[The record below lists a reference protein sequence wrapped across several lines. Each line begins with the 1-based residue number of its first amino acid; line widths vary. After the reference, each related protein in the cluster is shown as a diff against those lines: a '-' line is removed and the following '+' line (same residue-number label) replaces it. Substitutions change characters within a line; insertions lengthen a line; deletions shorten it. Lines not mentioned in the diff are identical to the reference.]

1 MSASGETS
9 CARWMSWAAED
20 SLARVEIYK
29 STMRLPRMT
38 KYIPIAILL
47 TSLSSHAGSLM
58 CPTSIFIQGDTTNK
72 YAQWVNGE
80 STTKTMS
87 IWDCIR
93 GGEFT
98 YNYTLSRADRVY
110 MGTSYYSNNVNT
122 YSDIPGSKK
131 TISGSSPYIAEIEFN
146 ASTLNMGYA
155 KYENN
160 DVQGAGTGK
169 KAYSYRPNVDI
180 KLRPFSTT
188 ETLEGTFSVNLE
200 DQWSYVADDE
210 TSNHESNIR
219 NKLVITYT
227 AINNHAVK
235 VNFRDS
241 QLSCMATTGNTCTA
255 TTALNAVNSSDTE
268 TINAKL
274 TFQVVSD
281 GSYNVEIQGLGMSN
295 IPIGQQIDYMVPPF
309 GSGGDEPLI
318 MKIRG
323 DTGSGIV
330 TINATITIL

>member
-1 MSASGETS
+1 MK
-9 CARWMSWAAED
+9 
-20 SLARVEIYK
+20 IYK

-38 KYIPIAILL
+38 KYISIAILL

-72 YAQWVNGE
+72 NEQWVNGE

-98 YNYTLSRADRVY
+98 YEYTLDRADRIY
-110 MGTSYYSNNVNT
+110 MGRSYYSNNVNT
-122 YSDIPGSKK
+122 YSVIPGSKK
-131 TISGSSPYIAEIEFN
+131 PISGNSQYIAEIGYN
-146 ASTLNMGYA
+146 ASTLNLGYA

-160 DVQGAGTGK
+160 DVQGAGIVRK
-169 KAYSYRPNVDI
+169 VASYRPNVDI

-188 ETLEGTFSVNLE
+188 ETLEGTYSVNLE
-200 DQWSYVADDE
+200 DQWAYSADDD
-210 TSNHESNIR
+210 TSNHQSYIR

-227 AINNHAVK
+227 AINNHAVNM
-235 VNFRDS
+235 NFKDS

-255 TTALNAVNSSDTE
+255 TTALNAVNSSDNE

-281 GSYNVEIQGLGMSN
+281 GSYNVEIQGLGMPN
-295 IPIGQQIDYMVPPF
+295 IPIGQPIDYMVPPF
-309 GSGGDEPLI
+309 GSGDYKPLT

>member
-1 MSASGETS
+1 
-9 CARWMSWAAED
+9 
-20 SLARVEIYK
+20 
-29 STMRLPRMT
+29 MT
-38 KYIPIAILL
+38 KYISIAVLL

-72 YAQWVNGE
+72 NAQWVNGE

-98 YNYTLSRADRVY
+98 YKYTLDRADKIY

-122 YSDIPGSKK
+122 YSVIPGSKK
-131 TISGSSPYIAEIEFN
+131 PISNSQYIAEIDYN
-146 ASTLNMGYA
+146 ASTLNLGYA

-160 DVQGAGTGK
+160 DVQGAGIIRKVG
-169 KAYSYRPNVDI
+169 SYRPNVDI

-188 ETLEGTFSVNLE
+188 ETLEGTYSVNLE
-200 DQWSYVADDE
+200 DQWAYSADDD
-210 TSNHESNIR
+210 TSNHQSYIR

-227 AINNHAVK
+227 AINNHAVNM
-235 VNFRDS
+235 NFKDS

-255 TTALNAVNSSDTE
+255 TTALNAVNSSDNE

-281 GSYNVEIQGLGMSN
+281 GSYNVEIQGLGMPN
-295 IPIGQQIDYMVPPF
+295 IPIGQPIDYMVPPF
-309 GSGGDEPLI
+309 GSGDYKPLT

>member
-1 MSASGETS
+1 MK
-9 CARWMSWAAED
+9 
-20 SLARVEIYK
+20 IYK

-38 KYIPIAILL
+38 KYISIAILL

-72 YAQWVNGE
+72 NGQWVNGE

-98 YNYTLSRADRVY
+98 YEYTLDRADRIY
-110 MGTSYYSNNVNT
+110 MGRSYYSNNVNT
-122 YSDIPGSKK
+122 YSVIPGSKK
-131 TISGSSPYIAEIEFN
+131 PISGNSQYIAEIGYN
-146 ASTLNMGYA
+146 ASTLNLGYA

-160 DVQGAGTGK
+160 DVQGAGIVRK
-169 KAYSYRPNVDI
+169 VASYRPNVDI

-188 ETLEGTFSVNLE
+188 ETLEGTYSVNLE
-200 DQWSYVADDE
+200 DQWAYSADDD
-210 TSNHESNIR
+210 TSNHQSYIR

-227 AINNHAVK
+227 AINNHAVNM
-235 VNFRDS
+235 NFKDS

-255 TTALNAVNSSDTE
+255 TTALNAVNSSDNE

-281 GSYNVEIQGLGMSN
+281 GSYNVEIQGLGMPN
-295 IPIGQQIDYMVPPF
+295 IPIGQPIDYMVPPF
-309 GSGGDEPLI
+309 GSGDYKPLT

>member
-1 MSASGETS
+1 MK
-9 CARWMSWAAED
+9 
-20 SLARVEIYK
+20 IYK

-38 KYIPIAILL
+38 KYISIAILL

-72 YAQWVNGE
+72 NGQWVNGE

-98 YNYTLSRADRVY
+98 YEYTLDRADRIY
-110 MGTSYYSNNVNT
+110 MGLSYYSNNVNT
-122 YSDIPGSKK
+122 YSVIPGSKK
-131 TISGSSPYIAEIEFN
+131 PISGNSQYIAEIGYN
-146 ASTLNMGYA
+146 ASTLNLGYA

-160 DVQGAGTGK
+160 DVQGAGIVRK
-169 KAYSYRPNVDI
+169 VASYRPNVDI

-188 ETLEGTFSVNLE
+188 ETLEGTYSVNLE
-200 DQWSYVADDE
+200 DQWAYSADDD
-210 TSNHESNIR
+210 TSNHQSYIR

-227 AINNHAVK
+227 AINNHAVNM
-235 VNFRDS
+235 NFKDS

-255 TTALNAVNSSDTE
+255 TTALNAVNSSDNE

-281 GSYNVEIQGLGMSN
+281 GSYNVEIQGLGMPN
-295 IPIGQQIDYMVPPF
+295 IPIGQPIDYMVPPF
-309 GSGGDEPLI
+309 GSGDYKPLT

>member
-1 MSASGETS
+1 
-9 CARWMSWAAED
+9 
-20 SLARVEIYK
+20 
-29 STMRLPRMT
+29 MT
-38 KYIPIAILL
+38 KYISIAILL

-72 YAQWVNGE
+72 NGQWVNGE

-98 YNYTLSRADRVY
+98 YEYTLDRADRIY
-110 MGTSYYSNNVNT
+110 MGRSYYSNNVNT
-122 YSDIPGSKK
+122 YSVIPGSKK
-131 TISGSSPYIAEIEFN
+131 PISGNSQYIAEIGYN
-146 ASTLNMGYA
+146 ASTLNLGYA

-160 DVQGAGTGK
+160 DVQGAGIVRK
-169 KAYSYRPNVDI
+169 VASYRPNVDI

-188 ETLEGTFSVNLE
+188 ETLEGTYSVNLE
-200 DQWSYVADDE
+200 DQWAYSADDD
-210 TSNHESNIR
+210 TSNHQSYIR

-227 AINNHAVK
+227 AINNHAVNM
-235 VNFRDS
+235 NFKDS

-255 TTALNAVNSSDTE
+255 TTALNAVNSSDNE

-281 GSYNVEIQGLGMSN
+281 GSYNVEIQGLGMPN
-295 IPIGQQIDYMVPPF
+295 IPIGQPIDYMVPPF
-309 GSGGDEPLI
+309 GLGDYKPLT

>member
-1 MSASGETS
+1 
-9 CARWMSWAAED
+9 
-20 SLARVEIYK
+20 
-29 STMRLPRMT
+29 MT
-38 KYIPIAILL
+38 KYISIAILL

-72 YAQWVNGE
+72 NGQWVNGE

-98 YNYTLSRADRVY
+98 YEYTLDRADRIY
-110 MGTSYYSNNVNT
+110 MGRSYYSNNVNT
-122 YSDIPGSKK
+122 YSVIPGSKK
-131 TISGSSPYIAEIEFN
+131 PISGNSQYIAEIGYN
-146 ASTLNMGYA
+146 ASTLNLGYA

-160 DVQGAGTGK
+160 DVQGAGIVRK
-169 KAYSYRPNVDI
+169 VASYRPNVDI

-188 ETLEGTFSVNLE
+188 ETLEGTYSVNLE
-200 DQWSYVADDE
+200 DQWAYSADDD
-210 TSNHESNIR
+210 TSNHQSYIR

-227 AINNHAVK
+227 AINNHAVNM
-235 VNFRDS
+235 NFKDS

-255 TTALNAVNSSDTE
+255 TTALNAVNSSDNE

-281 GSYNVEIQGLGMSN
+281 GSYNVEIQGLGMPN
-295 IPIGQQIDYMVPPF
+295 IPIGQPIDYMVPPF
-309 GSGGDEPLI
+309 GSGDYKPLT

>member
-1 MSASGETS
+1 
-9 CARWMSWAAED
+9 
-20 SLARVEIYK
+20 
-29 STMRLPRMT
+29 MT
-38 KYIPIAILL
+38 KYISIAILL

-72 YAQWVNGE
+72 NEQWVNGE

-98 YNYTLSRADRVY
+98 YEYTLDRADRIY
-110 MGTSYYSNNVNT
+110 MGRSYYSNNVNT
-122 YSDIPGSKK
+122 YSVIPGSKK
-131 TISGSSPYIAEIEFN
+131 PISGNSQYIAEIGYN
-146 ASTLNMGYA
+146 ASTLNLGYA

-160 DVQGAGTGK
+160 DVQGAGIVRK
-169 KAYSYRPNVDI
+169 VASYRPNVDI

-188 ETLEGTFSVNLE
+188 ETLEGTYSVNLE
-200 DQWSYVADDE
+200 DQWAYSADDD
-210 TSNHESNIR
+210 TSNHQSYIR

-227 AINNHAVK
+227 AINNHAVNM
-235 VNFRDS
+235 NFKDS

-255 TTALNAVNSSDTE
+255 TTALNAVNSSDNE

-281 GSYNVEIQGLGMSN
+281 GSYNVEIQGLGMPN
-295 IPIGQQIDYMVPPF
+295 IPIGQPIDYMVPPF
-309 GSGGDEPLI
+309 GSGDYKPLT

>member
-1 MSASGETS
+1 
-9 CARWMSWAAED
+9 
-20 SLARVEIYK
+20 
-29 STMRLPRMT
+29 MT
-38 KYIPIAILL
+38 KYISIAILL

-72 YAQWVNGE
+72 YGQWVNGE

-93 GGEFT
+93 GSEFT
-98 YNYTLSRADRVY
+98 YEYTFYRADRIY
-110 MGTSYYSNNVNT
+110 RGTSSYSNNENT
-122 YSDIPGSKK
+122 YSVIPGNK
-131 TISGSSPYIAEIEFN
+131 TPITGSSSYIAEIGFN
-146 ASTLNMGYA
+146 AGIVALGYA

-160 DVQGAGTGK
+160 RVEGTGIVK
-169 KAYSYRPNVDI
+169 SGNSSRPKVAI
-180 KLRPFSTT
+180 TLRPFSTT

-200 DQWSYVADDE
+200 DQWSYLSDDI
-210 TSNHESNIR
+210 TTNTINSIR
-219 NKLVITYT
+219 NRLVITYT

-274 TFQVVSD
+274 MFQTVSS

-309 GSGGDEPLI
+309 GSGGDEPLT

-330 TINATITIL
+330 TINAIITIL

>member
-1 MSASGETS
+1 
-9 CARWMSWAAED
+9 
-20 SLARVEIYK
+20 
-29 STMRLPRMT
+29 MT
-38 KYIPIAILL
+38 KYISIAILL

-72 YAQWVNGE
+72 YAQWVNGV

-93 GGEFT
+93 GSEFT
-98 YNYTLSRADRVY
+98 YNYTLSRADGIY
-110 MGTSYYSNNVNT
+110 NGINSYINNANT
-122 YSDIPGSKK
+122 YSKIPGSKRP
-131 TISGSSPYIAEIEFN
+131 ISGGSSYIAEIGYN

-160 DVQGAGTGK
+160 DVQGAGIWRSG
-169 KAYSYRPNVDI
+169 YSYKPNVDI

-188 ETLEGTFSVNLE
+188 ETLEGTFTVNLE
-200 DQWSYVADDE
+200 DQWKYGSDDD
-210 TSNHESNIR
+210 TSNHEVYIR

-235 VNFRDS
+235 VNFKDN
-241 QLSCMATTGNTCTA
+241 QLSCMATTGNTCTV
-255 TTALNAVNSSDTE
+255 TTALNAVNSSDNE

-281 GSYNVEIQGLGMSN
+281 GSYNVEIQGLGMPN
-295 IPIGQQIDYMVPPF
+295 IPIGQQINYMVPPF
-309 GSGGDEPLI
+309 GAGRDEPLT

>member
-1 MSASGETS
+1 
-9 CARWMSWAAED
+9 
-20 SLARVEIYK
+20 
-29 STMRLPRMT
+29 MT
-38 KYIPIAILL
+38 KYISIAILL

-72 YAQWVNGE
+72 NGQWVNGE

-98 YNYTLSRADRVY
+98 YEYTLDRADRIY
-110 MGTSYYSNNVNT
+110 MGRSYYSNNVNT
-122 YSDIPGSKK
+122 YSFIPGSKK
-131 TISGSSPYIAEIEFN
+131 PISGNSQYIAEIGYN
-146 ASTLNMGYA
+146 ASTLNLGYA

-160 DVQGAGTGK
+160 DVQGAGIVRK
-169 KAYSYRPNVDI
+169 VASYRPNVDI

-188 ETLEGTFSVNLE
+188 ETLEGTYSVNLE
-200 DQWSYVADDE
+200 DQWAYSADDD
-210 TSNHESNIR
+210 TSNHQSYIR

-227 AINNHAVK
+227 AINNHAVNM
-235 VNFRDS
+235 NFKDS

-255 TTALNAVNSSDTE
+255 TTALNAVNSSDNE

-281 GSYNVEIQGLGMSN
+281 GSYNVEIQGLGMPN
-295 IPIGQQIDYMVPPF
+295 IPIGQPIDYMVPPF
-309 GSGGDEPLI
+309 GSGDYKPLT

>member
-1 MSASGETS
+1 MK
-9 CARWMSWAAED
+9 
-20 SLARVEIYK
+20 IYK

-38 KYIPIAILL
+38 KYISIAILL

-72 YAQWVNGE
+72 NAQWVNGE

-98 YNYTLSRADRVY
+98 YEYTLDRADRIY
-110 MGTSYYSNNVNT
+110 MGLSYYSNNVNT
-122 YSDIPGSKK
+122 YSVIPGSKK
-131 TISGSSPYIAEIEFN
+131 PISGNSQYIAEIGYN
-146 ASTLNMGYA
+146 ASTLNLGYA

-160 DVQGAGTGK
+160 DVQGAGIVRK
-169 KAYSYRPNVDI
+169 VASYRPNVDI

-188 ETLEGTFSVNLE
+188 ETLEGTYSVNLE
-200 DQWSYVADDE
+200 DQWAYSADDD
-210 TSNHESNIR
+210 TSNHQSYIR

-227 AINNHAVK
+227 AINNHAVNM
-235 VNFRDS
+235 NFKDS

-255 TTALNAVNSSDTE
+255 TTALNAVNSSDNE

-281 GSYNVEIQGLGMSN
+281 GSYNVEIQGLGMPN
-295 IPIGQQIDYMVPPF
+295 IPIGQPIDYMVPPF
-309 GSGGDEPLI
+309 GSGDYKPLT

>member
-1 MSASGETS
+1 MK
-9 CARWMSWAAED
+9 
-20 SLARVEIYK
+20 IYK

-38 KYIPIAILL
+38 KYISIAILL

-58 CPTSIFIQGDTTNK
+58 CPTSISIQGDTTNK
-72 YAQWVNGE
+72 YGQWVNGE

-93 GGEFT
+93 GSEFT
-98 YNYTLSRADRVY
+98 YKYELSRADRIY
-110 MGTSYYSNNVNT
+110 MGLTNYSNNVNT
-122 YSDIPGSKK
+122 YSNIPGSKK
-131 TISGSSPYIAEIEFN
+131 PISGNSQYIAEIGYN
-146 ASTLNMGYA
+146 ALTLNMGYA

-160 DVQGAGTGK
+160 DVQGAGIVRKPG
-169 KAYSYRPNVDI
+169 SYRPNVDI

-188 ETLEGTFSVNLE
+188 DTLEGTFIVNLE
-200 DQWSYVADDE
+200 DQWAYSADDD
-210 TSNHESNIR
+210 TTNHQTNIR

-268 TINAKL
+268 TFNAKL
-274 TFQVVSD
+274 TFQIVSTGTYD
-281 GSYNVEIQGLGMSN
+281 VEIQGLGMSN
-295 IPIGQQIDYMVPPF
+295 IPIGQQIDYVVPPF
-309 GSGGDEPLI
+309 GAGVDEPLT

>member
-1 MSASGETS
+1 
-9 CARWMSWAAED
+9 
-20 SLARVEIYK
+20 
-29 STMRLPRMT
+29 MT
-38 KYIPIAILL
+38 KYISIAILL

-72 YAQWVNGE
+72 NAQWVNGE

-98 YNYTLSRADRVY
+98 YEYTLDRADRIY
-110 MGTSYYSNNVNT
+110 MGLSYYSNNVNT
-122 YSDIPGSKK
+122 YSVIPGSKK
-131 TISGSSPYIAEIEFN
+131 PISGNSQYIAEIGYN
-146 ASTLNMGYA
+146 ASTLNLGYA

-160 DVQGAGTGK
+160 DVQGAGIVRK
-169 KAYSYRPNVDI
+169 VASYRPNVDI

-188 ETLEGTFSVNLE
+188 ETLEGTYSVNLE
-200 DQWSYVADDE
+200 DQWAYSADDD
-210 TSNHESNIR
+210 TSNHQSYIR

-227 AINNHAVK
+227 AINNHAVNM
-235 VNFRDS
+235 NFKDS

-255 TTALNAVNSSDTE
+255 TTALNAVNSSDNE

-281 GSYNVEIQGLGMSN
+281 GSYNVEIQGLGMPN
-295 IPIGQQIDYMVPPF
+295 IPIGQPIDYMVPPF
-309 GSGGDEPLI
+309 GSGDYKPLT